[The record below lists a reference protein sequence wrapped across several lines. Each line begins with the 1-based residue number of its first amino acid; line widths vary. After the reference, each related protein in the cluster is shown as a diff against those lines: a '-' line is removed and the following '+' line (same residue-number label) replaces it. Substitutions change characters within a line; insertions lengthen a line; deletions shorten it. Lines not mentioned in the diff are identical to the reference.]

1 MAAIFSP
8 YYNPLQFNSSDLFSI
23 KSAQSASSS
32 SDNTSILHT
41 ANVSDEEEVMLASS
55 HPKKRAGRIKFME
68 TRHPVYRGVRKRN
81 SGKWVCEVRQ
91 PNKKSRIW
99 LGTYPSADMAARA
112 HDVAAIAL
120 RGRTACLNFADSTW
134 RLPIPASS
142 DVKDIQRAAAEA
154 AEIFRSPE
162 SDVVFEND
170 LVEEIATSLLP
181 ENGFYTD
188 DESVFGL
195 EEVLANM
202 AEGLM
207 LPSPHCGEDGYGK
220 DDMEISADMFL
231 WSYSL

>member
-32 SDNTSILHT
+32 SSDNTSIVHT
-41 ANVSDEEEVMLASS
+41 AN
-55 HPKKRAGRIKFME
+55 
-68 TRHPVYRGVRKRN
+68 
-81 SGKWVCEVRQ
+81 
-91 PNKKSRIW
+91 
-99 LGTYPSADMAARA
+99 
-112 HDVAAIAL
+112 
-120 RGRTACLNFADSTW
+120 
-134 RLPIPASS
+134 
-142 DVKDIQRAAAEA
+142 DIQRAAAEA

-231 WSYSL
+231 WSYAL